1 MFSEAQYNKGIKTD
15 MEVEVD
21 IFKNSH
27 SLLLRAKFPSPN

>member
-15 MEVEVD
+15 KEVEAD

-27 SLLLRAKFPSPN
+27 FLLLRAKFPFAK